1 MIQRILVKGF
11 RILRDFDWIP
21 QEGVNVIVGDNAAG
35 KSTIL
40 DAIELAMRC
49 RVNGMRVEEAL
60 DPYWFNRDDVEDFF
74 AAVSGGDATAKTPE
88 ILIELYFKK
97 DSGSIAHLQGVH
109 NSLGI
114 DVPGVALS
122 IVLND
127 ELRSEF
133 FSVIQEDSR
142 RRHLLPIEYYSVS
155 WRSFKNQFLIKAPEP
170 VACFRIDA
178 NPTRSSR
185 VVDYYARSTVDAHI
199 SDEEKREISLRYRNL
214 KQDIDE
220 EILDQ
225 IVDDEGE
232 GIIEDI
238 SFQMDQSSRS
248 DWRNSV
254 TIEKEGLP
262 LSLAGRGMQ
271 VEARTRL
278 ALKKSEAK
286 KVLLMEEPENHLSH
300 TSLMRLMGLIEK
312 HLSGRQLFVTTHSA
326 FVLNRLGLNKLA
338 LLAHGNSPTSI
349 NYLSKDT
356 VAYFRRQSGVD
367 TLRIV
372 LGRKVVLVEGP
383 SDEMIFNW
391 AYEKECAKSPQE
403 DDVDVIAYG
412 VRGKRALE
420 LAHALDKGHVA
431 VLRDNDGKPPSKWRK
446 DAEIYLDDGRQMF
459 IDDDVSLGT
468 LEPQMVYANLSNLPS
483 FAAAIGFSKK
493 EPSENDLVEYMTDN
507 KTEWAWSF
515 VSGDVSVRDSFSV
528 PAYIADAVEFIS
540 QSDYE

>member
-74 AAVSGGDATAKTPE
+74 AAVSGGDATAKPPE

-133 FSVIQEDSR
+133 FSAIQEDSR

>member
-74 AAVSGGDATAKTPE
+74 AAVSGGDATAKPPE

-248 DWRNSV
+248 DWRNSI

-367 TLRIV
+367 SLRIV

>member
-74 AAVSGGDATAKTPE
+74 AAVSGGDATAKPPE

-446 DAEIYLDDGRQMF
+446 DAEIYLDGGRQMF

>member
-74 AAVSGGDATAKTPE
+74 AAVSGGDATAKPPE

-493 EPSENDLVEYMTDN
+493 GT
-507 KTEWAWSF
+507 K
-515 VSGDVSVRDSFSV
+515 
-528 PAYIADAVEFIS
+528 
-540 QSDYE
+540 

>member
-11 RILRDFDWIP
+11 RILRDFDWEP
-21 QEGVNVIVGDNAAG
+21 QDGINVIVGDNAAG

-49 RVNGMRVEEAL
+49 RLNGTRAAEAL
-60 DPYWFNRDDVEDFF
+60 DPHWFNRDDVEAFY
-74 AAVSGGDATAKTPE
+74 AVASSGDATAKPPE
-88 ILIELYFKK
+88 ILIELYFEK
-97 DSGSIAHLQGVH
+97 SAGPIAHLQGVH
-109 NSLGI
+109 NSQGI
-114 DVPGVALS
+114 DVPGIVLS
-122 IVLND
+122 ISLD
-127 ELRSEF
+127 EELRSEF
-133 FSVIQEDSR
+133 FSAIQNDER
-142 RRHLLPIEYYSVS
+142 KRHLLPVEYYSVS
-155 WRSFKNQFLIKAPEP
+155 WRSFMNQPLVKTPET

-178 NPTRSSR
+178 NPARSTH
-185 VVDYYARSTVDAHI
+185 VVDYYARNTVDAHV
-199 SDEEKREISLRYRNL
+199 SDEEKRRISMMYRDL
-214 KQDIDE
+214 KQGIDE
-220 EILDQ
+220 DVLNR

-254 TIEKEGLP
+254 TIQKEGLP

-300 TSLMRLMGLIEK
+300 TSLTRLMGLIES

-326 FVLNRLGLNKLA
+326 FVLNRLGLNRLA
-338 LLAHGNSPTSI
+338 LLHRGNSPSYI
-349 NYLSKDT
+349 EHLRDDT
-356 VAYFRRQSGVD
+356 VSYFRKQSGVD
-367 TLRIV
+367 TLRIA

-391 AYEKECAKSPQE
+391 AYEKECSRSPQE
-403 DDVDVIAYG
+403 DGIDVIAYG

-420 LAHALDKGHVA
+420 LACALGKTSVA
-431 VLRDNDGKPPSKWRK
+431 VLRDNDGKPPVKWRR
-446 DAEIYLDDGRQMF
+446 DAEAYLDEGRQMF
-459 IDDDVSLGT
+459 IGDDVSLKT
-468 LEPQMVYANLSNLPS
+468 LEPQMVRANSSALSS
-483 FAAAIGFSKK
+483 FAAAIDFDG
-493 EPSENDLVEYMTDN
+493 EATSEEELVDYMTSN

-515 VSGDVSVRDSFSV
+515 ISKDASVRNEFSA
-528 PAYIADAVEFIS
+528 PAYVVDAVRFVS
-540 QSDYE
+540 QANHE

>member
-11 RILRDFDWIP
+11 RILRDFDWTP
-21 QEGVNVIVGDNAAG
+21 QDGINVIVGDNAAG

-40 DAIELAMRC
+40 DAIELAMGC
-49 RVNGMRVEEAL
+49 RVNGVRAMEAL
-60 DPYWFNRDDVEDFF
+60 DPHWFNRDDVKDFY
-74 AAVSGGDATAKTPE
+74 AAASSGDDMAKPPE

-97 DSGSIAHLQGVH
+97 ESGPIANLQGVH
-109 NSLGI
+109 NSLEM
-114 DVPGVALS
+114 DVPGIVLS
-122 IVLND
+122 IALND

-133 FSVIQEDSR
+133 FSVIQEDGR
-142 RRHLLPIEYYSVS
+142 KQHLLPVEYYSVS
-155 WRSFKNQFLIKAPEP
+155 WHSFKGQHLVKAPEP

-178 NPTRSSR
+178 NPTRSSH
-185 VVDYYARSTVDAHI
+185 VVDYYARNTVDAHI
-199 SDEEKREISLRYRNL
+199 SDEEKRRIALKYRGL

-220 EILDQ
+220 DVLSR

-254 TIEKEGLP
+254 TIQKEGLP

-300 TSLMRLMGLIEK
+300 TSLMRLMGIIEK

-326 FVLNRLGLNKLA
+326 FVLNRLGLDKLA
-338 LLAHGNSPTSI
+338 LLARGNSPISI
-349 NYLSKDT
+349 RCLSPDT
-356 VAYFRRQSGVD
+356 VAYFHKQSGTD

-391 AYEKECAKSPQE
+391 AYEKECEKSPQE

-420 LAHALDKGHVA
+420 LAYALGKGPVA
-431 VLRDNDGKPPSKWRK
+431 ILRDNDGKSPEKWRK
-446 DAEIYLDDGRQMF
+446 DARPYLGDDRQMF
-459 IDDDVSLGT
+459 ISDDVSLRT
-468 LEPQMVYANLSNLPS
+468 LEPQMVNANSSDLLS
-483 FAAAIGFSKK
+483 FATAIGFKG
-493 EPSENDLVEYMTDN
+493 EPTSEEELANYMMDN

-515 VSGDVSVRDSFSV
+515 VSGDASVRDSFSA
-528 PAYIADAVEFIS
+528 PEYIVEAVSFIS
-540 QSDYE
+540 QNDYE

>member
-11 RILRDFDWIP
+11 RILRDFDWTP
-21 QEGVNVIVGDNAAG
+21 QDGVNVIVGDNASG

-49 RVNGMRVEEAL
+49 RVNGMRVAEAL
-60 DPYWFNRDDVEDFF
+60 DPHWFNRDDVEDFY
-74 AAVSGGDATAKTPE
+74 AAVSSGDATAKPPE

-97 DSGSIAHLQGVH
+97 DSGPIAHLQGVH
-109 NSLGI
+109 NSLEV
-114 DVPGVALS
+114 DTPGVVLS
-122 IVLND
+122 IALND
-127 ELRSEF
+127 ELRGEF
-133 FSVIQEDSR
+133 FSVIQEDER
-142 RRHLLPIEYYSVS
+142 KQHLLPVEYYSIS
-155 WRSFKNQFLIKAPEP
+155 WRSFKGQPLVKSPEP

-178 NPTRSSR
+178 NPTRSSH

-199 SDEEKREISLRYRNL
+199 SDEEKRQISLKYRSL

-220 EILDQ
+220 NVLGR

-254 TIEKEGLP
+254 TIQKEGLP

-278 ALKKSEAK
+278 ALKRSEAK

-300 TSLMRLMGLIEK
+300 TSLMRLMGIIEK

-338 LLAHGNSPTSI
+338 LLAHGNPPVSIECLSP
-349 NYLSKDT
+349 DT
-356 VAYFRRQSGVD
+356 VAYFRKQSGVD

-391 AYEKECAKSPQE
+391 AYEKKYGKSPQE

-420 LAHALDKGHVA
+420 LACALGKGPVA
-431 VLRDNDGKPPSKWRK
+431 VLRDNDGKPPEKWRK
-446 DAEIYLDDGRQMF
+446 DAEVYLDDERQMF
-459 IDDDVSLGT
+459 IGDDVSLET
-468 LEPQMVYANLSNLPS
+468 LEPQMAHANLSNLLS
-483 FAAAIGFSKK
+483 FATAIGFSKD
-493 EPSENDLVEYMTDN
+493 EPSEKDLIGYMTDN

-515 VSGDVSVRDSFSV
+515 VSGNASIRDSFSV
-528 PAYIADAVEFIS
+528 PEYIAAAVEFIS
-540 QSDYE
+540 QNDHE